1 MHDSSPTKR
10 LQLGSSNAPDDP
22 AKTLIRGTDGRVS
35 GVISGYS
42 ATDPVG
48 TATILR
54 TRDRI
59 LETPLIRC

>member
-1 MHDSSPTKR
+1 M
-10 LQLGSSNAPDDP
+10 GSSNAPDDP
-22 AKTLIRGTDGRVS
+22 AKYLIRGTDDRVS